1 MVDHDEEFIVG
12 CRTSLPTKLRKDHS
26 RMLFTMRWKE
36 WSTWHSSILI
46 TVKANVCRRRNQFK
60 ATSKNI
66 EHAPLR
72 HNYYRGFWRV
82 IEAACRRPPLSECRE
97 LSSELQRYP
106 RLPLKLSYPFPPPQ
120 SFMRMCSPQYRHP
133 NEENDSVSKWVK
145 VGEVTLD
152 LSQTALSTVKEL
164 AEFAPVPFLREAA
177 GCALAIVEAVD
188 RVVTNKEGFRL
199 LASHACEIVFAA
211 QRATLASERTI
222 WNKDSKMMNNLRHLL
237 STLSQIKEFAN
248 SRATKNPFSRFIHQN
263 SDEQKILAFREMMN
277 HALALFN
284 LQSTIQS
291 HDLLLDI
298 QKNTRYCQ
306 IYHSLD
312 VENVPREEAP
322 AAERHPSPRPGN
334 TYPETDTLLSPEP
347 QSLPSRPQTAE
358 LHSPNPSL
366 SPTPVS
372 TSPNPMNAMFGG
384 NLSGTITGTVT
395 FNNISGDQTNTADN
409 SKSVWKNCGGT
420 YRTQ

>member
-1 MVDHDEEFIVG
+1 M
-12 CRTSLPTKLRKDHS
+12 
-26 RMLFTMRWKE
+26 
-36 WSTWHSSILI
+36 
-46 TVKANVCRRRNQFK
+46 NN
-60 ATSKNI
+60 
-66 EHAPLR
+66 
-72 HNYYRGFWRV
+72 
-82 IEAACRRPPLSECRE
+82 AASPLSLLR
-97 LSSELQRYP
+97 RFNYKARNP
-106 RLPLKLSYPFPPPQ
+106 RLPLKPSYPYPPSQ
-120 SFMRMCSPQYRHP
+120 SSRRMCSTQYRHP
-133 NEENDSVSKWVK
+133 NERHDSSTVSKWVK

-164 AEFAPVPFLREAA
+164 AEFTPIPFLKEAA

-188 RVVTNKEGFRL
+188 RVITNKEEFRL
-199 LASHACEIVFAA
+199 LASHACELVFVA
-211 QRATLASERTI
+211 QRATAASERTI
-222 WNKDSKMMNNLRHLL
+222 QNKDSKMMNNLRHLL
-237 STLSQIKEFAN
+237 NTLSQIKEFAD

-263 SDEQKILAFREMMN
+263 SDEQKILAFREMMS

-298 QKNTRYCQ
+298 QRNTRYCQ

-312 VENVPREEAP
+312 VENVPREEAT
-322 AAERHPSPRPGN
+322 AAERHPSPQPGN
-334 TYPETDTLLSPEP
+334 TYPETDTLLSPKP

-366 SPTPVS
+366 LPTPVS

-395 FNNISGDQTNTADN
+395 FNNISGDQTNNTDN
-409 SKSVWKNCGGT
+409 SKSVRENCGGT
-420 YRTQ
+420 YRTQVMNSNNQFYYPYDGTVTR